1 MARRTR
7 LWRVAAGLGLCGLF
21 STTALAQAPTD
32 RDALERSL
40 ADTERAF
47 AKTMADR
54 DHAAFTSF
62 LAEDTVFFGS
72 SRILRGR
79 AEVAA
84 GWKALY
90 EAKAAPFSWEPERV
104 AVLASG
110 TLGVSSGPVRGPDGR
125 RVGTYNSTW
134 RRRADGRWE
143 IVLDLGCPPC
153 DCGASPPPDPK

>member
-1 MARRTR
+1 MRRTR
-7 LWRVAAGLGLCGLF
+7 LWLVVAGLALSGLF
-21 STTALAQAPTD
+21 ATGVLAQAPPD

-62 LAEDTVFFGS
+62 LAEDTVFLGA
-72 SRILRGR
+72 SRVLRGR

-84 GWKALY
+84 GWKGLY
-90 EAKAAPFSWEPERV
+90 EAKQAPFSWEPERV

-110 TLGVSSGPVRGPDGR
+110 TLGISSGPVRGPDGR

-153 DCGASPPPDPK
+153 DCGATPSPEAK

>member
-1 MARRTR
+1 MRWTRRR
-7 LWRVAAGLGLCGLF
+7 LLAAGAGICGLLA
-21 STTALAQAPTD
+21 TTALAQAPPD

-62 LAEDTVFFGS
+62 LADEAVFFGAN
-72 SRILRGR
+72 RTLRGR

-84 GWKALY
+84 AWKAYY
-90 EAKAAPFSWEPERV
+90 EAKQAPFSWEPDRV

-110 TLGVSSGPVRGPDGR
+110 TLGISSGLVRGPDGR
-125 RVGTYNSTW
+125 RVGTFNSTW
-134 RRRADGRWE
+134 RRRSDGRWE

-153 DCGASPPPDPK
+153 DCGATPRPEPK

>member
-1 MARRTR
+1 MRQRAPWWVW
-7 LWRVAAGLGLCGLF
+7 LAGVGLCGLVA
-21 STTALAQAPTD
+21 TGALAQAPAD

-54 DHAAFTSF
+54 DHVAFVSF
-62 LAEDTVFFGS
+62 LAEETVFLGAQ
-72 SRILRGR
+72 RVLRGR

-84 GWKALY
+84 AWKAYY
-90 EAKAAPFSWEPERV
+90 EAKQAPFSWEPERV

-110 TLGVSSGPVRGPDGR
+110 TLGISTGPVHGPDGR

-153 DCGASPPPDPK
+153 DCGASPRPDPK